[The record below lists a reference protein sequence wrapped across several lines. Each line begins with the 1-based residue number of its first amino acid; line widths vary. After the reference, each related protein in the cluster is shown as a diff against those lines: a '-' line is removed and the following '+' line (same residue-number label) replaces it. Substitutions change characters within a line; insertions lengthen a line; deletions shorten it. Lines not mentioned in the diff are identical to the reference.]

1 MKKFFA
7 LVVSLILILSLTACG
22 GSDSS
27 TDSAPA
33 SGASSAD
40 PAAKTEIV
48 YGKSQGPYTELFEA
62 AIVPILEEQ
71 GYTLKGVDFSDLLTA
86 DIALNDG
93 DVDVNVE
100 QHTAYAEN
108 FNSNNNGDLVP
119 ISPIPTVPA
128 GIYSGTHTS
137 LDEVTDGAKIAVPN
151 DASNTA
157 RAYVLLQKIGWITLD
172 SGVDPSAVT
181 QDDIVENPKNLEFV
195 EMKSLTIPA
204 AIQDFDYVIIT
215 GSIVYNAG
223 IDPSAAL
230 ATEDILDH
238 LILQVVVKEGNKNAD
253 WAQAIVD
260 AYHSDRFKD
269 IDDASEVAFQLDIP
283 YEVLDFTMDFRNQ
296 IIGKFIR
303 TYESGGTP
311 NPCIDCNRYMKFDK
325 LLRFADERGL
335 EYVAT
340 GHYALIE
347 YDEVSGRYLLKK
359 ALDDSKDQSYVLY
372 MLTQNQLSHIQFPLG
387 GKMKKEV
394 REIAEQLGFCNAWKH
409 DSQDICFVPN
419 GDYVKFM
426 EQYTGKHY
434 PAGAFLDLEGQPVG
448 RHCGAVRYTLG
459 QRKGLGLAMGEPVY
473 VCGKDMAANTV
484 TVGPENALYSS
495 MLLAEDM
502 NWISIPQLKQP
513 MRVKAK
519 TRYRQAEQWA
529 AVYPEQHGRVRL
541 EFDAPQRAVTV
552 GQAVVLYDGDVVVGG
567 GTICQAPPTKR

>member
-1 MKKFFA
+1 MEALLETKIFKVSVERLLLNGGQTLYMVGIALLIGTVLGTLLALVLVLCRKGGLVENKVLHSIVSLYINVVRSVPFIILLVTIMPLTRAILGTTIGSTAALVPLVVYISPYLARLIENSLLEVSPGILEAAQAMGATTWQIIRCFLMPEALGSMVLALTTGTVGLLGASAMAGYCGGGGVGDLALTYGYEKMNTPLMIVTVIALVILVQLLQMAGNRVSRRLREQVNPMKKFFA

-27 TDSAPA
+27 TDSAPD

-238 LILQVVVKEGNKNAD
+238 LILQVVVKEGNKNTD

-260 AYHSDRFKD
+260 AYHSDRFKAYLEENND
-269 IDDASEVAFQLDIP
+269 
-283 YEVLDFTMDFRNQ
+283 
-296 IIGKFIR
+296 
-303 TYESGGTP
+303 
-311 NPCIDCNRYMKFDK
+311 
-325 LLRFADERGL
+325 GL
-335 EYVAT
+335 
-340 GHYALIE
+340 
-347 YDEVSGRYLLKK
+347 
-359 ALDDSKDQSYVLY
+359 
-372 MLTQNQLSHIQFPLG
+372 
-387 GKMKKEV
+387 
-394 REIAEQLGFCNAWKH
+394 WW
-409 DSQDICFVPN
+409 VP
-419 GDYVKFM
+419 
-426 EQYTGKHY
+426 EELQ
-434 PAGAFLDLEGQPVG
+434 
-448 RHCGAVRYTLG
+448 
-459 QRKGLGLAMGEPVY
+459 
-473 VCGKDMAANTV
+473 
-484 TVGPENALYSS
+484 
-495 MLLAEDM
+495 
-502 NWISIPQLKQP
+502 
-513 MRVKAK
+513 
-519 TRYRQAEQWA
+519 
-529 AVYPEQHGRVRL
+529 
-541 EFDAPQRAVTV
+541 
-552 GQAVVLYDGDVVVGG
+552 
-567 GTICQAPPTKR
+567 